1 MKISMKIYKNINA
14 ITVKA
19 AGIKTAAEYYLG

>member
-1 MKISMKIYKNINA
+1 MKIYKNINA
-14 ITVKA
+14 ITVKG